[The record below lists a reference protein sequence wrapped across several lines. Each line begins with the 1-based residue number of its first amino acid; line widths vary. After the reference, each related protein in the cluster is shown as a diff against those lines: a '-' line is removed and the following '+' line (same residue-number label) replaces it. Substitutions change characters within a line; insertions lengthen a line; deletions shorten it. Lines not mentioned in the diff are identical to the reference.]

1 MIFWGGTLAGH
12 ENVKRLIDP
21 QPLSPLVKRIIK
33 APRALTARIRVL
45 PDFLVIGAQRSG
57 TTSLQRYLI
66 QHPCIAAAFR
76 KEVHFFDRN
85 LRKDITWYREHF
97 PSRIYKYYVTT
108 ILRRQFMT
116 GEATASYL
124 FYPHAPRLISET
136 LPGIKLIALLRN
148 PVDRAYSHY
157 QHEVGLKYETLSFDD
172 AINQEPQRLDG
183 ERERI
188 VADKRYD
195 SYNYDH
201 YSYLSRGLYVDQL
214 KDWMALFPKEQML
227 ILRSE
232 DFFAEPGRIL
242 QQVFQFLELPAWA
255 LPQYKPYNA
264 REYTTMD
271 AATRNR
277 LSRYFE
283 PHNRR
288 LHDLLGR
295 DFAWN

>member
-1 MIFWGGTLAGH
+1 M
-12 ENVKRLIDP
+12 KRLIDP
-21 QPLSPLVKRIIK
+21 QPLSPFMKRIIK

-45 PDFLVIGAQRSG
+45 PDFLIIGAQRCG

-66 QHPCIAAAFR
+66 QHPGIAAAFR

-85 LRKDITWYREHF
+85 LRKDTTWYREHF
-97 PSRIYKYYVTT
+97 PSCIYKYYVTT
-108 ILRRQFMT
+108 VLGRQFVT
-116 GEATASYL
+116 GEATASYI

-148 PVDRAYSHY
+148 PIDRAYSHY
-157 QHEVGLKYETLSFDD
+157 QHEVSLNYEALSFEE
-172 AINQEPQRLDG
+172 ALEREQQRLEG
-183 ERERI
+183 EREKM

-201 YSYLSRGLYVDQL
+201 YSYLSRGRYADQL
-214 KDWMALFPKEQML
+214 QSWMKLFPKEQML

-232 DFFAEPGRIL
+232 DFFAEPGRVL
-242 QQVFQFLELPAWA
+242 QEVFQFLELPAWE
-255 LPQYKPYNA
+255 LPNYKPYNA
-264 REYTTMD
+264 REYNTMD
-271 AATRNR
+271 PEIRQR
-277 LSRYFE
+277 LFQYFE

-288 LHDLLGR
+288 LYDLLGR

>member
-1 MIFWGGTLAGH
+1 M
-12 ENVKRLIDP
+12 KRLIDP
-21 QPLSPLVKRIIK
+21 QPLSPFLKRIIK

-45 PDFLVIGAQRSG
+45 PDFLIIGAQRCG

-85 LRKDITWYREHF
+85 LRKDTTWYREHF
-97 PSRIYKYYVTT
+97 PSCIYKYYVET
-108 ILRRQFMT
+108 ILRRQFVT
-116 GEATASYL
+116 GEATASYI
-124 FYPHAPRLISET
+124 FYPHAPRLIAET

-148 PVDRAYSHY
+148 PIDRAYSHY
-157 QHEVGLKYETLSFDD
+157 QHEVSLKYEALSFEE
-172 AINQEPQRLDG
+172 ALQREPQRLDG
-183 ERERI
+183 QREKM

-195 SYNYDH
+195 SYDYDH

-214 KDWMALFPKEQML
+214 QHWMKLFPKEQML

-232 DFFAEPGRIL
+232 DFFAQPGRVL
-242 QQVFQFLELPAWA
+242 QEVFQFLELPAWE
-255 LPQYKPYNA
+255 LPNYKPYNA
-264 REYTTMD
+264 REYNTMD
-271 AATRNR
+271 DKIRKR
-277 LSRYFE
+277 LFHYFE

-288 LHDLLGR
+288 LYDLLGR